1 MDKKKERPEPKPDID
16 ELIFGEYEEKHS
28 ER

>member
-1 MDKKKERPEPKPDID
+1 MEKENERPEPKPDID
-16 ELIFGEYEEKHS
+16 ELIFGDREGRPS